1 MGSRYSEL
9 FEELK
14 GQSFASKV
22 LESALTN
29 NCIANAYLFTGPE
42 GVGRKKAALRFIEGI
57 INKNSKNSDTRRR
70 LKNLNFPGN

>member
-42 GVGRKKAALRFIEGI
+42 GVGRKKAAF
-57 INKNSKNSDTRRR
+57 
-70 LKNLNFPGN
+70 